1 MNFLKKLFGG
11 GGSSGDEFTLYV
23 KPKMCNRIMPIVVKR
38 KEQLS
43 LNDSEDGYW
52 VRKIA
57 NHPRCPFEVE
67 VIIHF
72 LTAVK
77 ISATKRL
84 AMANLLMKPLISL
97 FWKMTRKKARLKP
110 NTRSNQYRPPI
121 NHKVCYDNP
130 YIQNFS

>member
-72 LTAVK
+72 DRRKNLSDK
-77 ISATKRL
+77 EISNGEFVDEAAYL
-84 AMANLLMKPLISL
+84 AFLENDE
-97 FWKMTRKKARLKP
+97 KKSP
-110 NTRSNQYRPPI
+110 T
-121 NHKVCYDNP
+121 
-130 YIQNFS
+130 